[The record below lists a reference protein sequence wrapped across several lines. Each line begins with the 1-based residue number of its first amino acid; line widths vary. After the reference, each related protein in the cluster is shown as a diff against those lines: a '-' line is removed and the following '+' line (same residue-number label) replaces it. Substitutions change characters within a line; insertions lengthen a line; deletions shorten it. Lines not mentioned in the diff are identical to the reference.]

1 MRSAAWLLAALAL
14 AACAVQPPPAA
25 QAPAPALAL
34 TAVPFSAVP
43 GWGEDHLSATIPP
56 LRRECTKL
64 ASMPADAVLGGE
76 GAAARR
82 GGTAGQWRSLCAAAA
97 SIPAGDDV
105 AARTMLER
113 ELQPYAM
120 TGNGQA
126 EGQAGVR
133 DDGQAQVQR
142 GGQAGGQT
150 AVQAGV
156 QAGGLFTG
164 YYEPQVDGATMRGGR
179 YQTPLLRRPRDL
191 VQADLGAFA
200 SDLKGR
206 SISGRE
212 DGGRLVPYYDRAA
225 IERGA
230 LASQRLA
237 LLFLID
243 PIDAFFL
250 EVQGSGRVRL
260 PDGRIVR
267 VSYDGQNGRPYVPI
281 GRLLIE
287 RGELTREAVSLQTIR
302 AWLAAHPDQAP
313 ALMDANPSYV
323 FFRELPN
330 TPPDQ
335 GPPGSL
341 GVALTPGRSLAVD
354 PHFVPMG
361 APVFVATSNPLDGA
375 SWRHLLLAQ
384 DRGGAIKGPVRG
396 DIFFGWGAEA
406 EAMAGRMKQHG
417 TAYLLLPRT
426 APGA

>member
-1 MRSAAWLLAALAL
+1 
-14 AACAVQPPPAA
+14 
-25 QAPAPALAL
+25 
-34 TAVPFSAVP
+34 
-43 GWGEDHLSATIPP
+43 
-56 LRRECTKL
+56 
-64 ASMPADAVLGGE
+64 
-76 GAAARR
+76 
-82 GGTAGQWRSLCAAAA
+82 
-97 SIPAGDDV
+97 
-105 AARTMLER
+105 
-113 ELQPYAM
+113 
-120 TGNGQA
+120 
-126 EGQAGVR
+126 
-133 DDGQAQVQR
+133 
-142 GGQAGGQT
+142 
-150 AVQAGV
+150 
-156 QAGGLFTG
+156 
-164 YYEPQVDGATMRGGR
+164 MRGGR

>member
-1 MRSAAWLLAALAL
+1 MRSAGWLVTALAL
-14 AACAVQPPPAA
+14 AACAVQTPPAA
-25 QAPAPALAL
+25 QGPSSVPAPALAL

-43 GWGEDHLSATIPP
+43 GWTEDHLSAAIPP
-56 LRRECTKL
+56 LRRECAQL
-64 ASMPADAVLGGE
+64 ATQPQDAALGGD
-76 GAAARR
+76 GTAARL
-82 GGTAGQWRSLCAAAA
+82 GGSAGQWRSLCAAAA
-97 SIPAGDDV
+97 TIPAGDDV
-105 AARTMLER
+105 AARAMLER

-126 EGQAGVR
+126 GGQ
-133 DDGQAQVQR
+133 DDGQAQVQG
-142 GGQAGGQT
+142 GGQPGGQP

-302 AWLAAHPDQAP
+302 AWLVAHPDQAP

-323 FFRELPN
+323 FFTTLPN

-335 GPPGSL
+335 GAPGSL

-354 PHFVPMG
+354 PRFVPMG

-375 SWRHLLLAQ
+375 RWRHLLLAQ

-417 TAYLLLPRT
+417 TAYLLLPR
-426 APGA
+426 AVPGA